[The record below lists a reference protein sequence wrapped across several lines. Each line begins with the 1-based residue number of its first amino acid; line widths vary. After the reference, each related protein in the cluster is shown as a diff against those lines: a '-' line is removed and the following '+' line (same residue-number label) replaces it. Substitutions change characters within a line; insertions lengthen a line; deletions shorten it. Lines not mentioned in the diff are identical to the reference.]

1 MIEVKLQQNENS
13 FTITSKGH
21 TSNEVCIAVSANI
34 NTLHQY
40 LADQEYE
47 GNIKINERKYE
58 YGETY
63 VDFIILN
70 DDNRTIIEEVIKAIM
85 KGIKL
90 IQHNFPQQVKFWW
103 GYE

>member
-1 MIEVKLQQNENS
+1 MIEVKLHIHKNGYIIS
-13 FTITSKGH
+13 SSGH
-21 TSNEVCIAVSANI
+21 TSTDVCIAVSANI

-40 LADQEYE
+40 LADREYE

-70 DDNRTIIEEVIKAIM
+70 DDNRTIIEAVIKAIM

-90 IQHNFPQQVKFWW
+90 IQHNFPQQVNFWW

>member
-1 MIEVKLQQNENS
+1 MIEVKLHIHKNGYIIS
-13 FTITSKGH
+13 SSGH
-21 TSNEVCIAVSANI
+21 TSTDVCISVTANI

-40 LADQEYE
+40 LADQEE
-47 GNIKINERKYE
+47 IGNIKINERKYA

-63 VDFIILN
+63 IEFIFL
-70 DDNRTIIEEVIKAIM
+70 DEEKKQTIEDVIKAIM

-90 IQHNFPQQVKFWW
+90 IQHNFPQQVNFWW

>member
-1 MIEVKLQQNENS
+1 MIEVKLLKNGNS
-13 FTITSKGH
+13 YIITSSGH
-21 TSNEVCIAVSANI
+21 TSTDVCIAVSSNI

-40 LADQEYE
+40 LVDLEDT
-47 GNIKINERKYE
+47 GNIKINKWKYE

-70 DDNRTIIEEVIKAIM
+70 DEKKQTIEEVIKAII

-90 IQHNFPQQVKFWW
+90 IQHNFPQQVNFWW